1 MKRVV
6 LVMMIACL
14 AVGLGFASGKQEAK
28 TTAPVETK
36 STLTGTA
43 AFGGSTTV
51 APIAYAAI
59 EAMQKENPGLKIS
72 YEGVG
77 SSTGIKQLLA
87 GVYTLAGS
95 SRDIKDTEI
104 SEGAKPTAIALDGL
118 SAVVNKDINISNV
131 TMEQLAGIFTGE
143 IKNWKDVGGPDL
155 PIEVINRD
163 ETSGTYGAFWEL
175 VCEKKYGKEVK
186 YTKNAVVAKENGE
199 VAAKVA
205 STPHAIGYVGMAFV
219 DQVKSAGGK
228 TLMVNGVEPTVQNVI
243 DKKYPISRYLYLV
256 TKGGAK
262 DGSLEKAFIDF
273 VLSAKGQA
281 IVQSVDYIPL
291 PKN

>member
-1 MKRVV
+1 MKRIVA
-6 LVMMIACL
+6 VMMIACL
-14 AVGLGFASGKQEAK
+14 VVGFGFAAGKQEAQK
-28 TTAPVETK
+28 TAPVPTK
-36 STLTGTA
+36 STLSGTA

-59 EAMQKENPGLKIS
+59 EAMQKDNPDLKIS
-72 YEGVG
+72 YESVG
-77 SSTGIKQLLA
+77 SSTGIKQLLS
-87 GVYTLAGS
+87 GVYSLAGS
-95 SRDIKDTEI
+95 SRELKDSEI
-104 SEGAKPTAIALDGL
+104 AEGAKPIPIALDGL
-118 SAVVNKDINISNV
+118 SVVVNKDINIANL
-131 TMEQLAGIFTGE
+131 TIDQLAMIFAGE
-143 IKNWKDVGGPDL
+143 ITSWKAVGGPDL

-175 VCEKKYGKEVK
+175 VCQKKYGADIK

-228 TLMVNGVEPTVQNVI
+228 TLMVNGVEPTIQNVI

-256 TKGGAK
+256 TRGDAK
-262 DGSLEKAFIDF
+262 DGSLEKAFINF